1 MSNDSIE
8 SPLIITVHLIQIKSR
23 HNNIWLETNDRCRL
37 LNKSSLQRLKL
48 AYTR

>member
-8 SPLIITVHLIQIKSR
+8 NPLIITVHLIQIKSR
-23 HNNIWLETNDRCRL
+23 CKYLVWNKQPTRL
-37 LNKSSLQRLKL
+37 LDKSSLQRLKL